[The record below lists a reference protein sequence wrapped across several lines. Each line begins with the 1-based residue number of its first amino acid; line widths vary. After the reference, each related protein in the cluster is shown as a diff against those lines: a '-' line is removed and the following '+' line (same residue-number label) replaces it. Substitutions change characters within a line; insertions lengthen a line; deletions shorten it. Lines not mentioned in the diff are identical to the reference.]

1 MISVPLAP
9 PAPMSAK
16 SLAGLTGATTVIA
29 LDAEKQEFVGWTP
42 DAPDDGF
49 PIEGGKGYIVN
60 VPETRQFAYVGSRW
74 TNETEAAAAPSVS
87 VEPVEEA
94 WAFVV
99 SGHLEGKQ
107 AFDGYR
113 VIVRNLRTDST
124 ITTSV
129 RGDYFAAA
137 TADLARRSVVQAGDV
152 IEVHVIGPD
161 RNVESHTLSYKVTPE
176 T

>member
-1 MISVPLAP
+1 MSLK
-9 PAPMSAK
+9 PANLPTS
-16 SLAGLTGATTVIA
+16 
-29 LDAEKQEFVGWTP
+29 DHE
-42 DAPDDGF
+42 
-49 PIEGGKGYIVN
+49 
-60 VPETRQFAYVGSRW
+60 W
-74 TNETEAAAAPSVS
+74 TNETEAAAAPSDLRGADSRKRGRLLS
-87 VEPVEEA
+87 VVT
-94 WAFVV
+94 WR
-99 SGHLEGKQ
+99 GKQ

-161 RNVESHTLSYKVTPE
+161 RKC
-176 T
+176 